1 MRNLFARLMSVMF
14 IALLLAGGSGAAFA
28 ADPDNVGSTLEGC
41 KLAVGETLPNG
52 GGQFICADA
61 RYTTGN
67 LGKSWNEL
75 DLVPYRLTMQAKT
88 AAPLTQTY
96 TIAVVVDNENAG
108 APGYDFLQTLTL
120 NATLSIGSCTA
131 PTVGP
136 QVIANPGIGGTGKS
150 LYRLVTITQARNT
163 MCVYDFYA
171 RLALGSH
178 LFPGSS
184 LHANMALPTT
194 GGGVDCSGI
203 GCSDVS
209 IPVKEISPQSIVKD
223 MTATVGSD
231 HTWDI
236 RKGSTPANLSFGD
249 VCRADAPAS
258 LPVAITVTW
267 TKSAAIPG
275 GPITV
280 ITHVYATNPAART
293 ITTSV
298 TDRIYSGTT
307 LLGTSGVATKDVPA
321 NTANFLM
328 LTHTFVAAAG
338 TTDLN
343 DVATAT
349 YTDLVT
355 GIAVPGTTTAKASTP
370 VQPGGAELNM
380 SAMVADLEKIT
391 GNGLSFSVAAP
402 SVGNFL
408 GYPLL
413 ADPAYLAGTQTTN
426 PVNWG
431 TTTAV
436 TGDGSVTFN
445 KTIYLAGKTI
455 TTGTLSDSATLAGL
469 DGFVAT
475 PSALSIG
482 ISSSA
487 SVQLTLSKT
496 IPIILGTGELIE
508 VKFRVTSTT
517 LGTPVSIDKTLTFVS
532 GGPLTLTTDLTG
544 LAPDT
549 YAVEELSSTFF
560 YPGGPV
566 AGVASKLSP
575 VGGAQKTVNLSAPNG
590 VVVACSGTAAYVNA
604 ITVAAPRARVQKI
617 TLPVIGATDP
627 DYSWSFALTSPTT
640 PGFGLTQTAGANAG
654 YVDFGIDLAAGSY
667 LVTETQKPPIW
678 VLTSA
683 SPDTNADK
691 VCEFTI
697 TNADILVGGV
707 IKSCTF
713 TNTKQGKAKVV
724 KTVNGAAP
732 IGTQALTFQ
741 LRSGATP
748 TADGSVMETLIA
760 NAGNGGV
767 LSFTSI
773 LVPGTTYQLCEIVNA
788 GWSTNF
794 GTFVPNS
801 FVPPG
806 VAPNPGVDNSFL
818 CGNFTVGAGETKTF
832 TIDNL
837 PPPNTNGR
845 ALTIGYWKTHA
856 SCTTSSTNKEPALD
870 GALLRSGGILKP
882 SSIVS
887 LVNSANFGLYGQTA
901 TRTVDCPHAV
911 SLLDKRNFAGSKMA
925 SDPLFNMVA
934 QLVAAELNLASGSY
948 TCVPVAGAINQAET
962 LLNTYLF
969 TGAGYKKPLSAS
981 DAALANS
988 LATRLDNYNNDR
1000 PSACQ

>member
-1 MRNLFARLMSVMF
+1 MRNMFARLMRVLF
-14 IALLLAGGSGAAFA
+14 IALLWAGGSGAALAFTEGA
-28 ADPDNVGSTLEGC
+28 FVTTTLEGC
-41 KLAVGETLPNG
+41 KQPPAPNV
-52 GGQFICADA
+52 FVCADA
-61 RYTTGN
+61 DYTTGN
-67 LGKSWNEL
+67 LQKLWNEL
-75 DLVPYRLTMQAKT
+75 DLVPHRLTTSLGNQATATTTYGMYLAADYKLGAFIGYDVITVPVVNAAKSDASCSISPVGSQLVGPGVTGGADQTVYREVQISQAK
-88 AAPLTQTY
+88 
-96 TIAVVVDNENAG
+96 
-108 APGYDFLQTLTL
+108 
-120 NATLSIGSCTA
+120 
-131 PTVGP
+131 
-136 QVIANPGIGGTGKS
+136 GT
-150 LYRLVTITQARNT
+150 T
-163 MCVYDFYA
+163 CVFDWVQ
-171 RLALGSH
+171 RLAVGASQYS
-178 LFPGSS
+178 GSS
-184 LHANMALPTT
+184 LQSYIFEQINLSGGKKTVPLPV
-194 GGGVDCSGI
+194 GAI
-203 GCSDVS
+203 
-209 IPVKEISPQSIVKD
+209 KPQSIAKD

-249 VCRADAPAS
+249 VCRADAPAT

-267 TKSAAIPG
+267 KKYAAIAG

-280 ITHVYATNPAART
+280 ITHVYATNPAGRT

-307 LLGTSGVATKDVPA
+307 LLDTSPVATKDVPA
-321 NTANFLM
+321 NTANYLM
-328 LTHTFVAAAG
+328 LTHTFVAPAG
-338 TTDLN
+338 TTDFN

-355 GIAVPGTTTAKASTP
+355 GVPVPGTTTAKASAP

-391 GNGLSFSVAAP
+391 GSGLSFSVATP
-402 SVGNFL
+402 SVGSFL

-413 ADPAYLAGTQTTN
+413 TDPAYVAGTQTTN

-487 SVQLTLSKT
+487 TVKLTLSKM
-496 IPIILGTGELIE
+496 IPIVLAAGESIE
-508 VKFRVTSTT
+508 VNFRVTSTT
-517 LGTPVSIDKTLTFVS
+517 LSTPVSIDKKLTFVS
-532 GGPLTLTTDLTG
+532 GGPLTLSTDLTG

-560 YPGGPV
+560 YTGGPV
-566 AGVASKLSP
+566 AGVPSKLSP

-590 VVVACSGTAAYVNA
+590 VVAACSGTAAYVNV
-604 ITVAAPRARVQKI
+604 INVAAPRAKVQKI
-617 TLPVIGATDP
+617 TLPVIGATDA
-627 DYSWSFALTSPTT
+627 DYTWSFALTSPTT

-654 YVDFGIDLAAGSY
+654 YVDFGVDLAAGSY
-667 LVTETQKPPIW
+667 LVTETQKTPTW

-683 SPDTNADK
+683 SPDANADK

-697 TNADILVGGV
+697 TNADILAGGV

-713 TNTKQGKAKVV
+713 TNTKQGKAQVI
-724 KTVNGAAP
+724 KTVKGVAP
-732 IGTQALTFQ
+732 SGTQALTFQ
-741 LRSGATP
+741 LRSGATT
-748 TADGSVMETLIA
+748 TADGTVLQELIA

-767 LSFTSI
+767 LNFTSI
-773 LVPGTTYQLCEIVNA
+773 LVPGATYQLCEIVNA

-818 CGNFTVGAGETKTF
+818 CGNFTVGAGETKVF

-837 PPPNTNGR
+837 PPPTTNGR

-856 SCTTSSTNKEPALD
+856 SCTTSSTNKVPALD
-870 GALLRSGGILKP
+870 AALLKSGGILK
-882 SSIVS
+882 SSKIDS
-887 LVNSANFGLYGQTA
+887 LVFADLTTFGLYGQTA
-901 TRTVDCPHAV
+901 TSTVDCPYAV
-911 SLLDKRNFAGSKMA
+911 RLLDKRNFSGAKMA
-925 SDPLFNMVA
+925 SDPLFNMAA
-934 QLVAAELNLASGSY
+934 QLVAAELNLASGAY
-948 TCVPVAGAINQAET
+948 TCPAVTSAVATAEG
-962 LLNTYLF
+962 LLKTYNF
-969 TGAGYKKPLSAS
+969 TGFGYTTPLTAA
-981 DAALANS
+981 DAALANKT
-988 LATRLDNYNNDR
+988 AQKLDDYNNDR